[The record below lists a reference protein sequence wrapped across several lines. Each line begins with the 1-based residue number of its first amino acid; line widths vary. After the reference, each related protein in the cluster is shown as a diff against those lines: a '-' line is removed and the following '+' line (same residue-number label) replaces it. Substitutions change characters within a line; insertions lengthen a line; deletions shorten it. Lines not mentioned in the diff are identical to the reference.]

1 MLVAGY
7 VFVSFNQVN
16 DEASEFFEGI
26 EGLDIMDYNSSSYSA
41 SVSGASG
48 SDLDL
53 YSENNVSYIRLDSEN
68 GGDLYWSTGGDIRS
82 FRNVDDVSE
91 VNNRTVMDTRAGS
104 IIFKVDDSGYIE
116 SISGLV
122 SYSSSRSNKPDWVD
136 GEKSITSY
144 GHMSG
149 APGLNIEEFEDFY
162 EMTIIHDNS
171 EMPHTFVYYNCEEM
185 DVRSTGEGSFMLGSI
200 GSSFMAPKNDKCDTK
215 VIGLSGSN
223 TVHLLAGFSD

>member
-1 MLVAGY
+1 
-7 VFVSFNQVN
+7 
-16 DEASEFFEGI
+16 
-26 EGLDIMDYNSSSYSA
+26 
-41 SVSGASG
+41 
-48 SDLDL
+48 
-53 YSENNVSYIRLDSEN
+53 
-68 GGDLYWSTGGDIRS
+68 
-82 FRNVDDVSE
+82 
-91 VNNRTVMDTRAGS
+91 MDTRAGS
-104 IIFKVDDSGYIE
+104 ISFKLDDSGYIE

-185 DVRSTGEGSFMLGSI
+185 GVRSTGEGSFMLGNS
-200 GSSFMAPKNDKCDTK
+200 GSSFMAPKNYKCDTK